1 MRSDRDNR
9 TKGEKEIDDFLSQFE
24 TPVEDISTDIDRYL
38 NNSGE
43 SAHVGRADRRSAQ
56 RRVNQ
61 ALRNRK
67 NRIER
72 KERIPTSLNQN
83 AETFLQH
90 LIPMQVISNTD
101 FSIKRIR
108 TMSLAKANMSWLMV
122 RRERTSLIR

>member
-1 MRSDRDNR
+1 MLEEPIEGLQASLLPTLRQSMYRMKH
-9 TKGEKEIDDFLSQFE
+9 T
-24 TPVEDISTDIDRYL
+24 
-38 NNSGE
+38 
-43 SAHVGRADRRSAQ
+43 Q

-67 NRIER
+67 NQIER

-83 AETFLQH
+83 AETVLQH

-108 TMSLAKANMSWLMV
+108 TMSLARANMSWLMV